1 MNILIFVVNKLSL
14 LECSNKRKGSP
25 SHRILIVIINNY
37 RSMKKSLYNFDEVLD
52 IVNARITRINYKN
65 KPQSLFDPITYI
77 LSLGGKRVRP
87 ALALMSY
94 NLYKEDVE
102 RVIPIALAIEVFH
115 NFTLLHDDLMDRAGM
130 RRGKPTVHIKWNDN
144 TAVLSGDA
152 MLIEAYKE
160 IAKTEPEQLPRVLDL
175 FSETATEICCGQQYD
190 MEFEQRLD
198 VTIPE
203 YLEMIRLKTAVL
215 LGCALKEG
223 AIVAGA
229 SDADADNLYDFG
241 INVGLGFQLR
251 DDLLDVYGNSES
263 FGKKIGGDILCNKK
277 TFLLI
282 TALTEPLTR
291 KELLTWIDK
300 TDFEENKKIEAVTKI
315 YDKLDLKTKS
325 ENLISEYYEKAVGCL
340 DKVSISD
347 DRKTELHK
355 LAKNL
360 TSRIS

>member
-1 MNILIFVVNKLSL
+1 
-14 LECSNKRKGSP
+14 
-25 SHRILIVIINNY
+25 
-37 RSMKKSLYNFDEVLD
+37 
-52 IVNARITRINYKN
+52 
-65 KPQSLFDPITYI
+65 
-77 LSLGGKRVRP
+77 
-87 ALALMSY
+87 
-94 NLYKEDVE
+94 
-102 RVIPIALAIEVFH
+102 
-115 NFTLLHDDLMDRAGM
+115 
-130 RRGKPTVHIKWNDN
+130 
-144 TAVLSGDA
+144 
-152 MLIEAYKE
+152 
-160 IAKTEPEQLPRVLDL
+160 
-175 FSETATEICCGQQYD
+175 

-215 LGCALKEG
+215 LACALKEG

-229 SDADADNLYDFG
+229 SDTDADSLYDFG

-282 TALTEPLTR
+282 TALADPLTR
-291 KELLTWIDK
+291 DELLAWINE

-315 YDKLDLKTKS
+315 YDKLDLKTRS
-325 ENLISEYYEKAVGCL
+325 ESLINDYYEKAMGCL